1 MNKKVYKSLCQEVD
15 GRTTKCFEVFNYMID
30 EYENRGK
37 TRRYEFYR
45 RQARKELVL
54 NLVAN
59 KKMMSALDATL
70 KELYDG
76 TINVGF
82 IEQFRSAKWLSKT
95 FNYYLATNQTLI
107 EVARENGVIDED
119 ETEIVV
125 GGDSNESK

>member
-1 MNKKVYKSLCQEVD
+1 MDKKVYKALCKEVD
-15 GRTTKCFEVFNYMID
+15 GRTTKCFEVFNFMIN
-30 EYENRGK
+30 EYEDRGK

-45 RQARKELVL
+45 KQARKELVL

-82 IEQFRSAKWLSKT
+82 IEQFRSMKWLSKT
-95 FNYYLATNQTLI
+95 FNYYLSTNQTLI
-107 EVARENGVIDED
+107 EVARENGIIDED

-125 GGDSNESK
+125 GGDKNESK

>member
-1 MNKKVYKSLCQEVD
+1 MDKKIYKVLCQEVD
-15 GRTTKCFEVFNYMID
+15 GRTSKCFEVFNFMIN
-30 EYENRGK
+30 EYEDKGK
-37 TRRYEFYR
+37 TRKYEFYR

-54 NLVAN
+54 NLLAN

-95 FNYYLATNQTLI
+95 FNYYLSTNQTLI

-119 ETEIVV
+119 ETEIVI
-125 GGDSNESK
+125 GGDTNESK

>member
-1 MNKKVYKSLCQEVD
+1 MDKKVYKTLCQEVNE
-15 GRTTKCFEVFNYMID
+15 RTTKCFEVFNFMID
-30 EYENRGK
+30 EFENRGK

-76 TINVGF
+76 KIKVGF
-82 IEQFRSAKWLSKT
+82 IEQLRSMKWLSKT

-107 EVARENGVIDED
+107 EVARENGVIDKD
-119 ETEIVV
+119 ETEIVI
-125 GGDSNESK
+125 GGDKNESK

>member
-1 MNKKVYKSLCQEVD
+1 MDKNVYKSLCQEVD
-15 GRTTKCFEVFNYMID
+15 GRTTKCFEVFNFMIN
-30 EYENRGK
+30 EYEDRGK

-45 RQARKELVL
+45 KQARKELVL

-76 TINVGF
+76 TIKVGF
-82 IEQFRSAKWLSKT
+82 IEQLRSAKWLSKT
-95 FNYYLATNQTLI
+95 FNYYLSTNQTLI

-125 GGDSNESK
+125 GGDKNESK

>member
-1 MNKKVYKSLCQEVD
+1 MDKKVYKVLCQEVD
-15 GRTTKCFEVFNYMID
+15 GRTSKCFEVFNFMIN
-30 EYENRGK
+30 EYEDKGK
-37 TRRYEFYR
+37 TRKYEFYR

-54 NLVAN
+54 NLLAN

-95 FNYYLATNQTLI
+95 FNYYLSTNQTLI

-125 GGDSNESK
+125 GGDTDESK

>member
-1 MNKKVYKSLCQEVD
+1 MDKKVYKSLCQEVD
-15 GRTTKCFEVFNYMID
+15 ARTTKCFEAFNYMIN
-30 EYENRGK
+30 ENEDRGK

-45 RQARKELVL
+45 KQARKELVL

-70 KELYDG
+70 KDLYDG
-76 TINVGF
+76 KIKVGF
-82 IEQFRSAKWLSKT
+82 IEQLRSMKWLSKT

-119 ETEIVV
+119 ETEVII
-125 GGDSNESK
+125 GGDTNESK

>member
-1 MNKKVYKSLCQEVD
+1 MDKKVYKALCQEVD
-15 GRTTKCFEVFNYMID
+15 GRTSKCFEVFNFMIN
-30 EYENRGK
+30 EYEDKGK

-95 FNYYLATNQTLI
+95 FNYYLSTNQTLI

-125 GGDSNESK
+125 GGDTDESK

>member
-1 MNKKVYKSLCQEVD
+1 MDKKVYKALCQEVD
-15 GRTTKCFEVFNYMID
+15 GRTTKCFEIFNFMIN
-30 EYENRGK
+30 EYEDKGK

-54 NLVAN
+54 NLLAN

-95 FNYYLATNQTLI
+95 FNYYLSTNQTLI

-125 GGDSNESK
+125 GGDKNESK